1 MGRRIAIFAAA
12 VGCAATLGAGLPGA
26 AASWV
31 IQPTPNVANVDDNDL
46 VSVSC
51 PGTTCVAVGDYR
63 LKSRDGRPLAE
74 LWDGTQW
81 TIQHTART
89 GDTSSI
95 FTAVSCP
102 AVNDCIAVGTNNSNT
117 AAGVPLA
124 EFWNGTRWAVQTIPA
139 PPGSSSMSGV
149 SCAAPDA
156 CTAVGFDFN
165 AGAGAPFAERWDG
178 TGWALQTAALLP
190 GGTSGFN
197 AVSCPTAD
205 TCFAV
210 GSGTDASTGAPVPI
224 AEKWDAAGWT
234 IQAVPEPPRTDIG
247 YLLAVDCRATGGCTA
262 AGTYFADSGNEFILI
277 ERLRG
282 GRWGVQRAPNPQ
294 GYNMN
299 FLQAVSCPTAAG
311 CTVAGTAEDSN
322 IGKSVTLALQ
332 RHHGQWVIQPTVNP
346 ATGNPSLTGLSC
358 GPTGGCTAVGNTILP
373 GDAGTLTTLAEH
385 R

>member
-1 MGRRIAIFAAA
+1 MDHPARRADR
-12 VGCAATLGAGLPGA
+12 PG
-26 AASWV
+26 SSSF
-31 IQPTPNVANVDDNDL
+31 L
-46 VSVSC
+46 
-51 PGTTCVAVGDYR
+51 
-63 LKSRDGRPLAE
+63 
-74 LWDGTQW
+74 
-81 TIQHTART
+81 
-89 GDTSSI
+89 TS
-95 FTAVSCP
+95 VSCP
-102 AVNDCIAVGTNNSNT
+102 AVGDCIAVGTNNSST
-117 AAGVPLA
+117 SAGVPVA
-124 EFWNGTRWAVQTIPA
+124 EVWNGTRWALQSIPA
-139 PPGSSSMSGV
+139 PPGSSSMTGV
-149 SCAAPDA
+149 SCAAADA
-156 CTAVGFDFN
+156 CTAVGTVFDN
-165 AGAGAPFAERWDG
+165 GTYVPFAERWDG
-178 TGWALQTAALLP
+178 TAWTIQAVPAPP
-190 GGTSGFN
+190 GNGSQDLN
-197 AVSCPTAD
+197 AVSCPTAN

-210 GSGTDASTGAPVPI
+210 GSGSDASQGDSVPL
-224 AEKWDAAGWT
+224 AEKWDGTRWT
-234 IQAVPEPPRTDIG
+234 IQAAPEPSSAFLG
-247 YLLAVDCRATGGCTA
+247 YLLAVSCRGTGGCTA